1 MGWCCACGM
10 PTVLLH
16 LAIMHE
22 ELQWVARLW
31 NLHRIWPSTRNNSS
45 PHGWPCLL
53 YQHPEIA
60 GTVDY
65 KHDVVIGHLDVASH
79 MCCDDLPMDLSP
91 EFTALAE
98 VIMTEEGLRVPGNAN
113 EAQNL
118 YMTLIN
124 EINKIIWDHIIANLP
139 VPAGVQNLDLLRLF
153 FRMFVTFCTW
163 NAFSQ
168 QKDIP

>member
-1 MGWCCACGM
+1 
-10 PTVLLH
+10 
-16 LAIMHE
+16 
-22 ELQWVARLW
+22 
-31 NLHRIWPSTRNNSS
+31 
-45 PHGWPCLL
+45 
-53 YQHPEIA
+53 
-60 GTVDY
+60 
-65 KHDVVIGHLDVASH
+65 

-153 FRMFVTFCTW
+153 FRMFVTFCT
-163 NAFSQ
+163 
-168 QKDIP
+168 

>member
-1 MGWCCACGM
+1 M
-10 PTVLLH
+10 
-16 LAIMHE
+16 
-22 ELQWVARLW
+22 
-31 NLHRIWPSTRNNSS
+31 
-45 PHGWPCLL
+45 
-53 YQHPEIA
+53 
-60 GTVDY
+60 DY
-65 KHDVVIGHLDVASH
+65 KHDVVIDDLDVARH

-139 VPAGVQNLDLLRLF
+139 VPAGVQNLDLLRLL
-153 FRMFVTFCTW
+153 FRMFVTFCT
-163 NAFSQ
+163 
-168 QKDIP
+168 